1 MNDQVALVQ
10 EALARAQGAGT
21 AGTPIDIAV
30 ARQYG
35 DSTVTMRAQVLPG
48 APAPKGIPE
57 PPGAVPLSSIPGH
70 THRSSFFGE
79 PPAEGMDMEGLPQIP
94 PGGVQRKYTTNSFYE
109 DNNEVPQLLAEID
122 RLKRKALSRGVNLTS
137 PHEDV
142 PAEDVAMLKQV
153 FSIADDTGDGLIT
166 FEQLMELHVVL
177 GEPLSEEEGKSAFKA
192 MDNNRTGN
200 ISFEDFL
207 AWYTLAH
214 SKSGVLSK
222 KGTAYT
228 SRFKKIMSK
237 IGGAFDP
244 KMLSTFVTGTPRSL
258 DFRVLFHYND
268 NGELKQISPWHDIPL
283 YSADGYVHMITEIP
297 KFSRAKF
304 EIATGELFNP
314 IKQDVKNGK
323 LRDYNYGDMCF
334 NYGAFPQTWED
345 PKHTTPDT
353 GFPGDN
359 DPIDAVEIGYR
370 MLKTGSVTRV
380 KVLGCLAMIDDDE
393 TDWKVICIA
402 ADDPLAQQL
411 NDVTDVE
418 RLLPG
423 YVSVMREWFRLYK
436 TVDGKPMNKFGL
448 GEKAMG
454 RDYTMKVIEETHT
467 FWKSLHDAGTKTV

>member
-1 MNDQVALVQ
+1 M
-10 EALARAQGAGT
+10 
-21 AGTPIDIAV
+21 
-30 ARQYG
+30 
-35 DSTVTMRAQVLPG
+35 
-48 APAPKGIPE
+48 
-57 PPGAVPLSSIPGH
+57 
-70 THRSSFFGE
+70 
-79 PPAEGMDMEGLPQIP
+79 
-94 PGGVQRKYTTNSFYE
+94 
-109 DNNEVPQLLAEID
+109 
-122 RLKRKALSRGVNLTS
+122 
-137 PHEDV
+137 
-142 PAEDVAMLKQV
+142 
-153 FSIADDTGDGLIT
+153 
-166 FEQLMELHVVL
+166 HVVL
-177 GEPLSEEEGKSAFKA
+177 GEPLTDEEGRSAFKA
-192 MDNNRTGN
+192 MDSNRSGN

-228 SRFKKIMSK
+228 NRFKKIMSK

-244 KMLSTFVTGTPRSL
+244 KHLSTFTSGTPHSL

-283 YSADGYVHMITEIP
+283 YSPDGYVHMITEIP

-304 EIATGELFNP
+304 EIATGEPFNP
-314 IKQDVKNGK
+314 IKQDTKNGK
-323 LRDYNYGDMCF
+323 LREYNYGDMCF

-353 GFPGDN
+353 GYPGDN

-370 MLKTGSVTRV
+370 MLRTGSVTRV

-402 ADDPLAQQL
+402 ADDPLAAQL
-411 NDVTDVE
+411 NDVSDVE

-436 TVDGKPMNKFGL
+436 TVDGKPQNKFGL

-467 FWKSLHDAGTKTV
+467 FWKALHDGGNKTV